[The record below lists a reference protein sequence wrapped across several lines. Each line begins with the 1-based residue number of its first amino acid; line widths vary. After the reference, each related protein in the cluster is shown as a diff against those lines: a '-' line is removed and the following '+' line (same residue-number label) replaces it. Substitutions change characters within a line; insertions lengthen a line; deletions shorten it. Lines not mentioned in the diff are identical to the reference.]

1 MCRWFVTSKCD
12 RLPIQAFRCVV
23 SEVQT
28 LDRCQLTVGEHRA
41 QSGEISAKPSL
52 SVRCLFMFLLIV
64 RFPPCFSHFPF
75 SFLLAL
81 SPVLFPPLSP
91 SLLSPSPSPFPF
103 SPFSFLPLLFPSPSR
118 IRSSTPFSPPF
129 LLSLAFLP
137 FPLFLLSIP
146 SPLSPLI
153 LCHLLPSTVCHMSR
167 PNEVAGSCRHAAFT
181 QQKWPHTLTCSQ
193 FITKR
198 NTFSKRKRKI
208 LEQASPQLRSSL
220 CPRARASIT
229 HLGAPCA
236 SSCSSTPPSFRIVSS
251 VWTAWSPSLNP
262 LW

>member
-1 MCRWFVTSKCD
+1 MCRWFVTSKCN

-52 SVRCLFMFLLIV
+52 YVRCLFMFLLLV
-64 RFPPCFSHFPF
+64 RFPPCFSHFPV
-75 SFLLAL
+75 SFLQAL
-81 SPVLFPPLSP
+81 SPALFPLLFFLPRLLPSQSHPSPFFLSSSPLHPASGLPPLSP
-91 SLLSPSPSPFPF
+91 HPFSSPSPFSPSLCSC
-103 SPFSFLPLLFPSPSR
+103 SPFL
-118 IRSSTPFSPPF
+118 
-129 LLSLAFLP
+129 
-137 FPLFLLSIP
+137 
-146 SPLSPLI
+146 PLSPLI
-153 LCHLLPSTVCHMSR
+153 LCHLLPSTARHMSR
-167 PNEVAGSCRHAAFT
+167 PNVVAGSCRNAAFT

-193 FITKR
+193 CITKC

-208 LEQASPQLRSSL
+208 LEQTSPQLRSSL
-220 CPRARASIT
+220 CPRARASIK

-236 SSCSSTPPSFRIVSS
+236 SSCSSTPPSFRIVSF